1 MLTAKQNVYANEY
14 KIIDFVF
21 IDTQLLLEQ
30 MFLADLTTNKD
41 TEALGNMHINYS
53 RLQNVYPNSIP
64 VGKSVL
70 WGNQHLCQ

>member
-21 IDTQLLLEQ
+21 IDTQLLEN

-41 TEALGNMHINYS
+41 TEALGNMHIKYS